1 MTEADKLVEE
11 KAYWVAFS
19 RISGLGAAR
28 MQHLVRHFGSLSNA
42 WQASDGEI
50 LFAGLPQ
57 AVADE
62 ILRTRH
68 QVDPLKELA
77 ALDKAGVLA
86 LTIADVD
93 YPENLRNIPTLPA
106 VLYMRGSLD
115 PADAVAVAVVGTRK
129 PSRYGLE
136 ATRRIVTDLAR
147 ASITIVSGLA
157 LGIDAAAHEA
167 CLEAGGR
174 TLAVLG
180 SGVDVIY
187 PAKHASLARRIASQG
202 ALLSEYPLGTKPDAR
217 NFPPRNRII
226 SGLSRGVLIVEAGE
240 RSGALIT
247 AQFALD
253 QNRDTYAVP
262 GGIFWPMSQG
272 TNQLIQRG
280 EAKLVTCAGDILEE
294 MDMPLAVA
302 QVQARQSI
310 PPGSNEAQV
319 LACLS
324 HDPLHV
330 DELGRTTGLPMSV
343 VSSTLALLELKG
355 MVRSLGGMNYVLA
368 S

>member
-1 MTEADKLVEE
+1 MTEADNLIEE
-11 KAYWVAFS
+11 KAYWIAFS
-19 RISGLGAAR
+19 RVSGLGAAR
-28 MQHLVRHFGSLSNA
+28 MQHLVRHFGSLGNA
-42 WQASDGEI
+42 WQASDTEI

-62 ILRTRH
+62 IIRIRPRL
-68 QVDPLKELA
+68 DPFKELA
-77 ALDKAGVLA
+77 ALDRAGVSA
-86 LTIADVD
+86 LTLADAD
-93 YPENLRNIPTLPA
+93 YPENLRHIPTPPA
-106 VLYMRGSLD
+106 VLYVRGSLE
-115 PADAVAVAVVGTRK
+115 PTDAVAIAVVGTRK

-136 ATRRIVTDLAR
+136 ATRRIVADLAR
-147 ASITIVSGLA
+147 AGITIISGLA
-157 LGIDAAAHEA
+157 FGIDAAAHET

-180 SGVDVIY
+180 SGVDIVY
-187 PAKHASLARRIASQG
+187 PANHAGLARRITGQG
-202 ALLSEYPLGTKPDAR
+202 ALISDYPLGTKPDAR

-226 SGLSRGVLIVEAGE
+226 SGLARGVLIVEAGE

-253 QNRDTYAVP
+253 QNKDTYAVP

-272 TNQLIQRG
+272 TNRLIQRG
-280 EAKLVTCAGDILEE
+280 EAKLITCAEDILEE
-294 MDMPLAVA
+294 MEMPLAVA

-324 HDPLHV
+324 HDPLHI

>member
-1 MTEADKLVEE
+1 MADQPIEE
-11 KAYWVAFS
+11 RAYWVAFS
-19 RISGLGAAR
+19 RIAGLGAVR
-28 MQHLVRHFGSLSNA
+28 MQHLARRFGSLASA
-42 WQASDGEI
+42 WHAGDGEI

-57 AVADE
+57 GVADE
-62 ILRTRH
+62 IVRARRQT
-68 QVDPLKELA
+68 DPLSELA
-77 ALDKAGVLA
+77 SLDAAGISA
-86 LTIADVD
+86 LTLADAD
-93 YPENLRNIPTLPA
+93 YPDNLRNIPTPPA
-106 VLYMRGSLD
+106 VLYTLGSFD
-115 PADAVAVAVVGTRK
+115 PADAVAIAVVGTRK

-136 ATRRIVTDLAR
+136 ATRRIVGDLAR
-147 ASITIVSGLA
+147 AGVTIVSGLA
-157 LGIDAAAHEA
+157 LGVDAAAHEA

-180 SGVDVIY
+180 SGLNVIY
-187 PAKHASLARRIASQG
+187 PGKHASLARQITSQG

-226 SGLSRGVLIVEAGE
+226 SGLSRGVLVVEAGE
-240 RSGALIT
+240 HSGALIT
-247 AQFALD
+247 SQFALD

-272 TNQLIQRG
+272 TNRLIQRG
-280 EAKLVTCAGDILEE
+280 EAKLVACAGDILEE

-302 QVQARQSI
+302 QVQARLSI
-310 PPGSNEAQV
+310 PPGSNEAQL

-330 DELGRTTGLPMSV
+330 DELGRATGLPMPV

-355 MVRSLGGMNYVLA
+355 MIRSLGGMNYVLA
-368 S
+368 G